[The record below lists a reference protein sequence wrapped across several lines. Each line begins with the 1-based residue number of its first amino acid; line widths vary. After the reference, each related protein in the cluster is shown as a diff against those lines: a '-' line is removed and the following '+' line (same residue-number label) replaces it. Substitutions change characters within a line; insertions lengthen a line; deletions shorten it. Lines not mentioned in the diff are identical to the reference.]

1 MSGRYIDADALL
13 KTFNDFPCLWVQYT
27 IAGHSDEDIKNIVS
41 GVLKKAKETIIAEIN
56 AQPTADVVEVKHGRW
71 IKDRLCSTS
80 GGTYGVRRCSVCE
93 DYYQDV
99 GYGWNYCPNC
109 GSDMRGAEE

>member
-1 MSGRYIDADALL
+1 MSRYIDADKLL
-13 KTFNDFPCLWVQYT
+13 EVLNGFTKFYHLDMLSVGTFIDMVT
-27 IAGHSDEDIKNIVS
+27 DM
-41 GVLKKAKETIIAEIN
+41 
-56 AQPTADVVEVKHGRW
+56 PTADVVEVKHGRW

-109 GSDMRGAEE
+109 GAKMEGEEDGM